1 MSAALPFSASQAA
14 PAGQGNQPRPA
25 YLVNPWRLSVAP
37 MMDWTKVKMC
47 FHWVAGYKFTAVFSA
62 DVALLKHSAPESFWA
77 ADAGTMPT
85 DICGNLVDAWMKRA
99 SDACDRRWR
108 VTQGPVLGL
117 RVISRLLMQLLR
129 SLRTHPSPNP

>member
-1 MSAALPFSASQAA
+1 MMLSNHGVDSDAGARHAGRSAARQYPRTKRERAMRITLLAVILPFGVMPSE
-14 PAGQGNQPRPA
+14 
-25 YLVNPWRLSVAP
+25 
-37 MMDWTKVKMC
+37 
-47 FHWVAGYKFTAVFSA
+47 
-62 DVALLKHSAPESFWA
+62 PESFSA

-117 RVISRLLMQLLR
+117 RVISRLLMQSLR